1 MATTI
6 ASLNITSTD
15 LLSDSLSLSAIA
27 TLTQTGTNT
36 GITMTTGLARAKV
49 TSTAKGT
56 ASGQVTL
63 YTADDYAAIAY
74 LYVKNLATTAGHK
87 IYIYDDTTSGDPIQ
101 FQLDASDFAF
111 IPMHG
116 DKTYKAYS
124 PGGNDPHIEFM
135 VLGQDQ

>member
-124 PGGNDPHIEFM
+124 PGGNDPHVEFM